1 MDKNHIYEHTYIF
14 YTKILKLSRDFG
26 QSRLKNGVFLNIF
39 LQYNIRRSSFLQIPR
54 KKGRARQIILLCA
67 FFIFQAYPPDRVMR
81 IEKPCSCKAVSYPS
95 LYCSQRPAFIVE
107 TSQSRKN
114 EGGLQTVSEL
124 CFGLLFLFVG
134 FLCPSSQI
142 KQASHLS
149 FEKGVPKNF
158 ISVKFSIVFL
168 FIQGNPHL

>member
-1 MDKNHIYEHTYIF
+1 
-14 YTKILKLSRDFG
+14 
-26 QSRLKNGVFLNIF
+26 
-39 LQYNIRRSSFLQIPR
+39 
-54 KKGRARQIILLCA
+54 
-67 FFIFQAYPPDRVMR
+67 MR

-124 CFGLLFLFVG
+124 CFGLLFLLVG

-142 KQASHLS
+142 KQATPFLKERCAKELLTYKALKNCSSHLH
-149 FEKGVPKNF
+149 PC
-158 ISVKFSIVFL
+158 IDITPMSVCFLKRKVRQKSRSKVFALLFSKSNRRSNARSVGRSSQRAKSL
-168 FIQGNPHL
+168 TPPCRLP